1 MTTPG
6 HSPIGPTNI
15 PTTNPTSPNDD
26 RLIVRWGHNGS
37 ISTAVPTWIPPD
49 DNYPPPA
56 AARPTKSLRSKG
68 MLHANKLLG
77 KYEVPTDFDGP
88 TKSFPLQRRL
98 PPASTFKFDGMLW
111 SSSCLD
117 DMPLDQVPT
126 IANKN
131 YAAKLPPEDLR
142 SEGHQEPVGC
152 TASFDHLGRRGTPA
166 ALPKFPNGSNDMEQS
181 KGHQGFVGRTALFDH
196 PGRRGTPKALPK
208 FPDESDALNK
218 TKSPAPGQ
226 PSTPMAEKPTPQ

>member
-1 MTTPG
+1 
-6 HSPIGPTNI
+6 
-15 PTTNPTSPNDD
+15 
-26 RLIVRWGHNGS
+26 
-37 ISTAVPTWIPPD
+37 
-49 DNYPPPA
+49 
-56 AARPTKSLRSKG
+56 

-77 KYEVPTDFDGP
+77 KYEVPTDFHGP

-98 PPASTFKFDGMLW
+98 PPESTFKLDGMLW
-111 SSSCLD
+111 SSSCPN
-117 DMPLDQVPT
+117 DMPLNQVPT

-152 TASFDHLGRRGTPA
+152 A
-166 ALPKFPNGSNDMEQS
+166 
-181 KGHQGFVGRTALFDH
+181 ALFDH
-196 PGRRGTPKALPK
+196 PGRRGTPEVLPKFPDGSNDMEKEGHQGFVGCKALFDHPGRRGTPEALPK

-226 PSTPMAEKPTPQ
+226 PSTPMAKKPTPQWHQKFTAKWHTSPQPWGTHQP